1 MACMTHL
8 GSSTSGVD
16 TISYILVSGY
26 GSGGD
31 IGFVVFSWN
40 GGSSW
45 RKNHL
50 IILHIPG
57 LENCREKTQTT
68 ENLTISKSHCN
79 NNIPASDALPRLQY
93 CLTMTRTNTAEPHA
107 KTNSTTVP
115 ARG

>member
-1 MACMTHL
+1 MTLCGSLHMHIAKKTGHYFL
-8 GSSTSGVD
+8 NHYFLHVRHIFGNTHDSIYCGSSSGVD

-31 IGFVVFSWN
+31 IGFVAFSWN

-57 LENCREKTQTT
+57 LENCREKHKQ
-68 ENLTISKSHCN
+68 H
-79 NNIPASDALPRLQY
+79 
-93 CLTMTRTNTAEPHA
+93 
-107 KTNSTTVP
+107 
-115 ARG
+115 

>member
-1 MACMTHL
+1 MYNKF
-8 GSSTSGVD
+8 GSSISGVD

-45 RKNHL
+45 GKNHL

-57 LENCREKTQTT
+57 LENCREDIVTHTHNWKVTAPPVGIVKTPHSPFSQ
-68 ENLTISKSHCN
+68 HV
-79 NNIPASDALPRLQY
+79 PASDAPVVLPRL
-93 CLTMTRTNTAEPHA
+93 
-107 KTNSTTVP
+107 
-115 ARG
+115 